1 LYKNNSERELYDN
14 MADLFAIVQTVEYL
28 EKAYIKDAI
37 TPQEYGA
44 AWFETFGR
52 LVVVTVILFFRVL
65 SVRKTFARAVLWYIL
80 YGSRSHSNRVMVT
93 RESGP

>member
-1 LYKNNSERELYDN
+1 MPQEVKLYKNNSERELYDN

-44 AWFETFGR
+44 AWFDAVTVVGLLPDSCGVRYFGR
-52 LVVVTVILFFRVL
+52 FCVVTDHVVTV
-65 SVRKTFARAVLWYIL
+65 
-80 YGSRSHSNRVMVT
+80 
-93 RESGP
+93 